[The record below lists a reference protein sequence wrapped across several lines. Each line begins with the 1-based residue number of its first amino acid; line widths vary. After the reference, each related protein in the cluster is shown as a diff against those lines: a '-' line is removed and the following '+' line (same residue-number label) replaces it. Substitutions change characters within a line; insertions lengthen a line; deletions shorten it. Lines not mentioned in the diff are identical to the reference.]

1 MREILDLMW
10 RPGPVSS
17 GENLQARV
25 TECPV
30 GNNGQTSPLSVPRS
44 ATRFT

>member
-10 RPGPVSS
+10 RPGPGSG

-30 GNNGQTSPLSVPRS
+30 GNGSEIKVKTLNI
-44 ATRFT
+44 